1 MNYHFFRIC
10 AIASQADTALLNQF
24 LQQHRIIS
32 VDREFVCDGQNSFWS
47 VCVGSVQSEKSNLKI
62 GRKSIDYR
70 DVLAPDVFAVF
81 SRLRELRKRLA
92 AEQGVPP
99 YAIFT
104 NEQLSQIAQ
113 LPNPS
118 CATIQSIEGV
128 GDKRI
133 ELYVDLVLQTLGQGH
148 G

>member
-1 MNYHFFRIC
+1 MNYHFFRIS
-10 AIASQADTALLNQF
+10 ATASQADTALLNQY

-32 VDREFVCDGQNSFWS
+32 VDREFVADGQNSFWS
-47 VCVGSVQSEKSNLKI
+47 VCGGAELGDKSSPKT

-92 AEQGVPP
+92 EEQGVPP

-104 NEQLSQIAQ
+104 NE
-113 LPNPS
+113 
-118 CATIQSIEGV
+118 
-128 GDKRI
+128 
-133 ELYVDLVLQTLGQGH
+133 
-148 G
+148 